1 MVINL
6 LTQSESSDKFV
17 FHINE
22 LEKLLKNYENH
33 FISVISIAGKLRTGK
48 SFLIN
53 WLLKYAKE
61 EKIGLNYSGANENW
75 LKPGKLEGFPFARG
89 RHKLTDGI
97 DLWDEVRFKD
107 LFEFLN
113 FSDFLKLFFLSYT

>member
-6 LTQSESSDKFV
+6 LTQSESSDKLV
-17 FHINE
+17 FHIDE

-53 WLLKYAKE
+53 WLLKYAKD
-61 EKIGLNYSGANENW
+61 EKIGLNYSGTDENW

-97 DLWDEVRFKD
+97 DLWDEIRFYRFIE
-107 LFEFLN
+107 LRRF
-113 FSDFLKLFFLSYT
+113 